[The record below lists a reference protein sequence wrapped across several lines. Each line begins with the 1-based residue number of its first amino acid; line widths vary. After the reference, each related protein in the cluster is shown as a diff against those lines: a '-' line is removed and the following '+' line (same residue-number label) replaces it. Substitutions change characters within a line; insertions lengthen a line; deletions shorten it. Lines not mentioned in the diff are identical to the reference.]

1 MLTLRQALKLP
12 CFGRARVVAGACGLD
27 REVRRVH
34 VIDIPDATY
43 NWGQGALLLTA
54 GYGLKDSPERQAA
67 LIPQLVD
74 KGLVGLVFSVGWYFE
89 AVPAVIRA
97 AADAHALPVIQV
109 PPDIQFIDITE
120 RLYVEIINEQAAL
133 KERASDIHRRLTELA
148 LKGGDLTALAET
160 LAGILERSVLIDG
173 AAFEVLAHAQH
184 GPVDESRQRAIRQR
198 RTPADILR
206 RLIKRGLYADL
217 QANLRPRRVEALP
230 ELGMTM
236 ERIVAPV
243 VGGGEIYGYIW
254 IVAGD
259 RPLTELDELAIDHAA
274 TVAALVLLKEQAVME
289 AQQAQRGDFL
299 AQLLRPDAA
308 LDRALLERAHLMGFQ
323 IERPHQA
330 LFVACPPGG
339 APAGLATPI
348 QRWLRPPVVERAL
361 VATREQG
368 VVVVI
373 EAASPTAGQELA
385 HKLLKHLSGPT
396 QPLVIGVGQVH
407 PEDRFLRRSYD
418 EAVSAAE
425 IGQRLSQGAA
435 AVYCHWELGLLDWL
449 YRLPPEVLRGNLYLQ
464 HVQTLAAHDRDHRS
478 DLVNTLEA
486 YLEHGGALAEAAASL
501 NVHRNTLLYRLERIE
516 EIAGVDL
523 RNVQQRLNLYVA
535 LKSYRLQK

>member
-12 CFGRARVVAGACGLD
+12 CFSRARVVAGQGGLD

-449 YRLPPEVLRGNLYLQ
+449 YRLPPEVLGGNLYLQ
-464 HVQTLAAHDRDHRS
+464 HVQTLATHDRDHRS